1 YFASMWIAGITQGMM
16 WRATDEYGNLLYSF
30 IDTVVAIVPYY
41 WIRAIGGL
49 LYLIGFFMFTY
60 NIYKTIACGRVLDKE
75 PKSASPMAA

>member
-1 YFASMWIAGITQGMM
+1 
-16 WRATDEYGNLLYSF
+16 
-30 IDTVVAIVPYY
+30 YY

>member
-1 YFASMWIAGITQGMM
+1 
-16 WRATDEYGNLLYSF
+16 
-30 IDTVVAIVPYY
+30 VVAIVPYY

-60 NIYKTIACGRVLDKE
+60 NIYKSIACGKVLDKE